1 MAFTDFILETV
12 NERFAL
18 TPTRS
23 SLFAHLEPCKPSNWL
38 IETLARY
45 QPLAFT
51 SEKSRSEFII
61 APILSEARETFL
73 DTFSIYSGQ
82 RLDIDTSLGL
92 TGECDFIFAKSP
104 PVFFLRAP
112 IVSVVEATM
121 PEGAFYGQEAKK
133 QDVEVGLG
141 QCVAQLLA
149 AQQFN
154 QKHNSEFP
162 VLYGCVTTG
171 EVWQFLRLE
180 DKNLTLDTERFTLDV
195 LPELLGAFKQI
206 LQSYL

>member
-1 MAFTDFILETV
+1 MAFTDFTLETV

-18 TPTRS
+18 TPTRA
-23 SLFAHLEPCKPSNWL
+23 SLFAHIEPSKPSSWL
-38 IETLARY
+38 LETLARY

-82 RLDIDTSLGL
+82 RLDTDASLGL

-112 IVSVVEATM
+112 IVSVVEA
-121 PEGAFYGQEAKK
+121 KK
-133 QDVEVGLG
+133 QDLEVGLG

-171 EVWQFLRLE
+171 EIWQFLKLE
-180 DKNLTLDTERFTLDV
+180 GTNLTLDTERYTLDT
-195 LPELLGAFKQI
+195 LSELLGVFKQI